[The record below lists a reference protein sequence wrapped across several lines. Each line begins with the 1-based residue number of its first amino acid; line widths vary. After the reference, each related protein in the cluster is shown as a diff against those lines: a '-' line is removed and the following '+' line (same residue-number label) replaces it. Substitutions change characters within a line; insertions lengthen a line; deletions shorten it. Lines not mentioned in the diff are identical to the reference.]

1 MKLQKILVA
10 LDYGDAASRVLDAA
24 VTLAKAQ
31 QGELVLVH
39 CVNYAVLDE
48 VSTLA
53 LAEVGPYP
61 KVMGSAYEAQTQRMQ
76 LEKDHAAEMLA
87 DYCDQCDR
95 QGLKATSHRVIGD
108 VGTSICHVAEDLAV
122 DLIVMGRRG
131 RTGLTEAMLGSA
143 SNHVVHRCNRPVL
156 IVQ

>member
-10 LDYGDAASRVLDAA
+10 LDYGDAASRVLGAA

-31 QGELVLVH
+31 QGELILLH

-61 KVMGSAYEAQTQRMQ
+61 KVMGGAYEAQAQRMKMAK
-76 LEKDHAAEMLA
+76 EHATEVLTE
-87 DYCDQCDR
+87 YCEQCDR
-95 QGLKATSHRVIGD
+95 EGVVATSHRVVGD
-108 VGTSICHVAEDLAV
+108 VGVSICHAAEDLAV

-131 RTGLTEAMLGSA
+131 RTGITEAMLGSA
-143 SNHVVHRCNRPVL
+143 SNYVVHRSHRPVF

>member
-1 MKLQKILVA
+1 MKLHKILVA
-10 LDYGDAASRVLDAA
+10 LDYGDAASRVFNAA
-24 VTLAKAQ
+24 VTLAKVQ
-31 QGELVLVH
+31 QGELVLFH

-61 KVMGSAYEAQTQRMQ
+61 KVMGSAYEAQAQRMK
-76 LEKDHAAEMLA
+76 LEKDHATEVLA
-87 DYCDQCDR
+87 DYRDQCDR
-95 QGLKATSHRVIGD
+95 QGVKATSHRIIGD
-108 VGTSICHVAEDLAV
+108 VGTSICHLADDLDV

-143 SNHVVHRCNRPVL
+143 SNHVVHRSKRPVF